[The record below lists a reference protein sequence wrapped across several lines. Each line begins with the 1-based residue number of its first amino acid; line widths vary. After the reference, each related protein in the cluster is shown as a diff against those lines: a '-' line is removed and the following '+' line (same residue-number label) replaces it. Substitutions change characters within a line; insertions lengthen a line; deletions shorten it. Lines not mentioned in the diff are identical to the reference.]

1 MKRKNIKKFI
11 IILSIGFLLCLFIQQ
26 FSGNNVFAEV
36 NTSYGTPV
44 GNAANGDQN
53 EQKSNG
59 LLGLLGIAVYGI
71 GALIEW
77 LTSCIMAMFTQTQFF
92 PWADKIIFNNV
103 SMLDCNFINPGVGSL
118 FKSAA
123 GYTTIGTTVRTI
135 YFTGLSI
142 SLGFLGIVV
151 AVMAIK
157 IAISTIASEKA
168 KYKESIKD
176 WIIAMI
182 LLFGMHYVLAF
193 TFYLNEKLV
202 EVASTIVVNVATQN
216 GQADA
221 FTSMGQKFKDT
232 AVPEGVNIFNLDK
245 VNVTEAFLYTIL
257 VIQSLMFLFAYM
269 KRFFYVVILG
279 VIAPF
284 VVIYDFLTKVI

>member
-1 MKRKNIKKFI
+1 
-11 IILSIGFLLCLFIQQ
+11 
-26 FSGNNVFAEV
+26 
-36 NTSYGTPV
+36 
-44 GNAANGDQN
+44 
-53 EQKSNG
+53 
-59 LLGLLGIAVYGI
+59 
-71 GALIEW
+71 
-77 LTSCIMAMFTQTQFF
+77 
-92 PWADKIIFNNV
+92 
-103 SMLDCNFINPGVGSL
+103 
-118 FKSAA
+118 
-123 GYTTIGTTVRTI
+123 
-135 YFTGLSI
+135 
-142 SLGFLGIVV
+142 
-151 AVMAIK
+151 
-157 IAISTIASEKA
+157 
-168 KYKESIKD
+168 
-176 WIIAMI
+176 MI